1 MSSAPVVLLLEDEAL
16 IAMGLEDDVEAAG
29 YTVAGAFATCRSA
42 LDWLES
48 ETPNVAVLDT
58 TVRDGTCKDLALELN
73 QRGIPFVIYSGNSED
88 QNTIEELND
97 AIWVEKPASKDALLA
112 AIETILTQPMRRK
125 A

>member
-58 TVRDGTCKDLALELN
+58 TVRDGTCKDLALKLN